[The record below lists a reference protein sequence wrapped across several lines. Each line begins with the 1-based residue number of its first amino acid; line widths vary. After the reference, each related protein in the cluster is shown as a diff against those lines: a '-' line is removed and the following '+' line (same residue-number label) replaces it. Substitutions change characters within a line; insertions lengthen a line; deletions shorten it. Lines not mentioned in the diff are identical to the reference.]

1 MSKQVA
7 TLLVGLLAFAEG
19 RTNNLNYL
27 READRDDVLDEVS
40 PDTLDRI
47 AHRLYAQESE
57 NMSAYE
63 RLLKDDKRKKMDY
76 INNIRP
82 DLLPEDRRHH
92 PAGHDYVDEELTHHA
107 KDHYTVDDIPKPNSS
122 KESIRDQVLRQSQ
135 RRQNDLM
142 EAKKQK
148 DELSKAD
155 QERQDKENELSN
167 MTAEE
172 RELKRQHDKW
182 RREYEREQHALAE
195 QEERMR

>member
-107 KDHYTVDDIPKPNSS
+107 KDHRQDSHQRHHYDLDVAPVEQVED
-122 KESIRDQVLRQSQ
+122 VLR
-135 RRQNDLM
+135 RT
-142 EAKKQK
+142 
-148 DELSKAD
+148 DE
-155 QERQDKENELSN
+155 
-167 MTAEE
+167 T
-172 RELKRQHDKW
+172 HDK
-182 RREYEREQHALAE
+182 LT
-195 QEERMR
+195 